1 MGLYASYVD
10 LNTTTQK
17 QVYGNGG
24 VYEVQ
29 FVQLT
34 MDPEWETTT
43 MNWAIL
49 PWGCRKLLQWISNRY
64 GNPPLYITE
73 DGCALE
79 DTLENGEV
87 KDTLRKE
94 FIENY
99 LAASHKAIE
108 NEVNLKGYFVWS
120 FMGNFIK

>member
-49 PWGCRKLLQWISNRY
+49 PWGCRKLLQ
-64 GNPPLYITE
+64 
-73 DGCALE
+73 
-79 DTLENGEV
+79 
-87 KDTLRKE
+87 
-94 FIENY
+94 
-99 LAASHKAIE
+99 
-108 NEVNLKGYFVWS
+108 
-120 FMGNFIK
+120 